1 MIYKLS
7 FEQQSQ
13 LKYLPESGMGYQII
27 KAKYTGEYRV
37 KEFIA
42 FNAEL
47 IVEQDKNI
55 KTNLDRIAQM
65 GFKSV
70 TNEASIKMLSD
81 SVLVSKSAY
90 FNAVREPAQA
100 KSTGAKDGPLVQPN
114 GADYYVRLSAYQD
127 DKRIDKINKCLLPG
141 SYTTT
146 FKDYVNCVK

>member
-81 SVLVSKSAY
+81 IELVSKSAY